1 MKVKKNNL
9 MSRRRHEGAEEK
21 STGLETAGQSAVSK
35 TADIKSEKSV
45 DPYLVNK
52 SRTSGPA
59 AATRS
64 NARPVVAFFPS
75 DFTSQKVWRSATVV
89 EYRVFLF
96 FFTWAGLEH

>member
-75 DFTSQKVWRSATVV
+75 DFTSQKV
-89 EYRVFLF
+89 
-96 FFTWAGLEH
+96 